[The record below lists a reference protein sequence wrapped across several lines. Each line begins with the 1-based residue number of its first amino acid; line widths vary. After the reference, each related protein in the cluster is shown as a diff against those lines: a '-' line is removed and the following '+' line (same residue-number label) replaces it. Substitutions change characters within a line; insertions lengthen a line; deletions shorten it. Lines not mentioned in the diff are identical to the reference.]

1 MARMCFGAH
10 ILRQQEAGI
19 TDYTSHAQQDY
30 QQDLTCM
37 FAYAQ
42 SKGYFRKGTAARH
55 LIPRLANITPRSRHD
70 KIALVDEFVQHY
82 ESVQCDLLFIKDIIT
97 VNPQVDLDVVT
108 TIRDCLSAL
117 HLSLAKGVKWR
128 TIMPYTPLPKAC
140 LPMLRDFIANPKHFR
155 FFGDLT
161 HTVVDLETWL
171 NPPPPCIEFLARLK
185 VSVMDTSQQE
195 NEKTT
200 GNPPP
205 SPPPQDDAGTEPLA
219 KLIEQ
224 GMEQVGLVT
233 ERVSLVTEKV
243 DLLANKVGLLEEQ
256 LQQAEIART
265 RITQNI
271 SVLEVTSAEQKAENT
286 LKEERWVAAASQIRK
301 EHCEHIA
308 RQNSEI
314 ERIKIG
320 VDGER
325 TRCVNVMANTSQM
338 LAEANERI
346 NILASLPSS
355 LPTSQP
361 WNSPVDLDQSSDMMD
376 IDQKTISSSNGFS
389 APNLIDPGNSN
400 PLASYLAQDTT
411 AHQHV
416 NPYGPFKEACRDFK
430 LGTCRRGKKCRLP
443 HRPCRHWL
451 IGNCK
456 YREKCNRSH
465 DPFFLGQPDAQTQS
479 SQHSDVDLMSL
490 DDYPHQDPYPMTG
503 QGPFGSIQPSTLSE
517 HAPPLVPSGP
527 NVRFAPSTMNSG
539 KKVAPVP
546 HFLDPNSHKG
556 GPHFS
561 QLSVPS
567 GFSRGPYQSVQL
579 KKQAC
584 QDHLHGKCNEGRNC
598 KYAHKPCPFFVRG
611 SCRFTDETCNNSHD
625 PLYFTQ
631 ANSSNTSQG
640 LPPQYTNQPVSHMNL
655 EEQLQ
660 GIIQA
665 ASKTKNPRAV
675 PTSSKICRWQ
685 SSPFGC
691 TNARCKYEHNP
702 PKLTLEQG

>member
-1 MARMCFGAH
+1 MTDEAPPTPDSDASTDTYQTHAPLKIPIKRKLQDSLYDSVSYMARMCFGAH

-108 TIRDCLSAL
+108 TIGDCLSAL

-155 FFGDLT
+155 FLGNLT

-205 SPPPQDDAGTEPLA
+205 SPPPQDDSGTEPLA

-224 GMEQVGLVT
+224 GMEQV
-233 ERVSLVTEKV
+233 
-243 DLLANKVGLLEEQ
+243 DLLADKVGLLEEQ

-320 VDGER
+320 VDDER

-346 NILASLPSS
+346 NILASLPSG

-389 APNLIDPGNSN
+389 APNPIDPGNSN

-411 AHQHV
+411 AHQHRLV
-416 NPYGPFKEACRDFK
+416 VTLNWEHVDVARNAGFPIDLAVTGWLAIASIGRSAIEVTTPSSLGNLMLNP
-430 LGTCRRGKKCRLP
+430 
-443 HRPCRHWL
+443 
-451 IGNCK
+451 
-456 YREKCNRSH
+456 
-465 DPFFLGQPDAQTQS
+465 
-479 SQHSDVDLMSL
+479 
-490 DDYPHQDPYPMTG
+490 
-503 QGPFGSIQPSTLSE
+503 
-517 HAPPLVPSGP
+517 
-527 NVRFAPSTMNSG
+527 
-539 KKVAPVP
+539 
-546 HFLDPNSHKG
+546 
-556 GPHFS
+556 
-561 QLSVPS
+561 
-567 GFSRGPYQSVQL
+567 
-579 KKQAC
+579 
-584 QDHLHGKCNEGRNC
+584 
-598 KYAHKPCPFFVRG
+598 
-611 SCRFTDETCNNSHD
+611 
-625 PLYFTQ
+625 
-631 ANSSNTSQG
+631 
-640 LPPQYTNQPVSHMNL
+640 
-655 EEQLQ
+655 
-660 GIIQA
+660 
-665 ASKTKNPRAV
+665 
-675 PTSSKICRWQ
+675 
-685 SSPFGC
+685 
-691 TNARCKYEHNP
+691 NP
-702 PKLTLEQG
+702 PNILM